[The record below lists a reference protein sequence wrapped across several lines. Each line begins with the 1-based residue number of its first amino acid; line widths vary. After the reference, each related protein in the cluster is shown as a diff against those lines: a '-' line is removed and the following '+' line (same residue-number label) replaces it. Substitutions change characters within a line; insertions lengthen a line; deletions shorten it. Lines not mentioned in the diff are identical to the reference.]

1 MIEIKNLNIK
11 YIEKFYSIY
20 NLNLKIEKNTLILGD
35 QLSGGYALLRAIANI
50 NKNYKG
56 EILLEGKP
64 IKKVSAKKL
73 NLAYLPEMPTL
84 FTNLSARKN
93 IEYSLKIRHYKKAER
108 TQLTDQIIE
117 KYGIDFENEK
127 VKNLSVS
134 KQKIVALLRAVVR
147 KPSILLIEHLFANL
161 EKEYIDL
168 ANRIIDDIMQE
179 TLIIDC
185 EIEQQNCHKNF
196 DIYSL
201 QNGSLVSNKE

>member
-20 NLNLKIEKNTLILGD
+20 NLNLKIEKNTMILGD

-56 EILLEGKP
+56 EILLDEKP

-73 NLAYLPEMPTL
+73 NLAYLPETPTL
-84 FTNLSARKN
+84 FTTLSAREN

-108 TQLTDQIIE
+108 TQLINQIIE
-117 KYGIDFENEK
+117 KYCIDFENEK
-127 VKNLSVS
+127 VKNLSLS

-147 KPSILLIEHLFANL
+147 KPSILLIEHLFADL

-168 ANRIIDDIMQE
+168 ANKIIDEIMPE

-196 DIYSL
+196 VIYSL
-201 QNGSLVSNKE
+201 QNGSLATDKE